1 MVKLKGRTLIIL
13 SVLLSPL
20 AQADFD
26 ATWTLKNLTVGSRSL
41 IDDSPYVSNLTRIR
55 LEPQYRRQDWS
66 LKAAYD
72 LELLSGS
79 FLDSPEFAFL
89 KQARD
94 PRYWAL
100 QHELHESEELVVRHQ
115 LYRGTVQ
122 WRSPVGDFRLGR
134 QQVNWSTALIWNP
147 MDILNPVSPLQ
158 LEPGERIGVDA
169 LLWDKSW
176 GALGRISAVHAPQH
190 NANDAS
196 SALRIKRF
204 IGGIDASV
212 MVGEFADVTKVGV
225 SGSGSVAGTG
235 WRTEMVWS
243 DRDEADDYWQS
254 VANLNWYLPNG
265 VNLALEYFFN
275 GYRVSL
281 QALDLSRL
289 AAIEPV
295 YAASHYTGL
304 LVSQDINP
312 FWQYR
317 VVAIRNAD
325 DASWVLY
332 PRSTWTLPVTQET
345 YLTAGAQWFGGDDDS
360 EFGRLK
366 PLALVEVQWFF

>member
-1 MVKLKGRTLIIL
+1 MVKLAGRTLVIL

-20 AQADFD
+20 AQADFG

-41 IDDSPYVSNLTRIR
+41 IDDGPYVSNLTRIR
-55 LEPQYRRQDWS
+55 LEPHYRRQDWS

-158 LEPGERIGVDA
+158 LEPDERIGVDA

-176 GALGRISAVHAPQH
+176 GALGRITAVHAPQH
-190 NANDAS
+190 NADDAS
-196 SALRIKRF
+196 SGLRIKRF

-212 MVGEFADVTKVGV
+212 MAGEFADVTKVGV

-235 WRTEMVWS
+235 WRTEVVWS
-243 DRDEADDYWQS
+243 GRDEADDYWQAVPTS
-254 VANLNWYLPNG
+254 TGPCPMASIWRWNISSM
-265 VNLALEYFFN
+265 AI
-275 GYRVSL
+275 GYRC
-281 QALDLSRL
+281 R
-289 AAIEPV
+289 
-295 YAASHYTGL
+295 
-304 LVSQDINP
+304 
-312 FWQYR
+312 
-317 VVAIRNAD
+317 
-325 DASWVLY
+325 
-332 PRSTWTLPVTQET
+332 RST
-345 YLTAGAQWFGGDDDS
+345 
-360 EFGRLK
+360 
-366 PLALVEVQWFF
+366 